1 MVGGVQVWGKHHD
14 CIVLKTLQSRLKEFQ
29 YGAETPFEMEGMTR
43 AQNWVME
50 RVFVREGEL
59 RRINTTNWYL
69 LNSLFRTMKYCDL
82 AQK

>member
-1 MVGGVQVWGKHHD
+1 
-14 CIVLKTLQSRLKEFQ
+14 LKTLQSRLKEFQ

-59 RRINTTNWYL
+59 RRINTTN
-69 LNSLFRTMKYCDL
+69 
-82 AQK
+82 